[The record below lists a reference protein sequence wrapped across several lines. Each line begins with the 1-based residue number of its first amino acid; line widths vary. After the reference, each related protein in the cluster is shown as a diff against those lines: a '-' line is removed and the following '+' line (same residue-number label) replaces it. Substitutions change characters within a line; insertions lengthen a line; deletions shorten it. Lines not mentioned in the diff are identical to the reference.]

1 MVQIEW
7 IEKYLTEAEQMMYN
21 NQVKEGLE
29 LLDSLLYDEPG
40 YGSLHNH
47 IGWAYLYYTS
57 DTNRAELHLTMA
69 IRFEELFAPP
79 YLHLGVLYIRL
90 GRYKDAIT
98 FLERGLSKHQPNR
111 VALLQHIAQAYEL
124 LGEWGQAIKAYKAAM
139 LASVVEHEI
148 DSLTANIKRCR
159 KKRVMLFLSGNKER
173 SYKSV

>member
-7 IEKYLTEAEQMMYN
+7 MEKYLNEAEQMMYN

-47 IGWAYLYYTS
+47 IGWAHLYYTS
-57 DTNRAELHLTMA
+57 DTSRAELHFNMA

-90 GRYKDAIT
+90 GRYSDAIT
-98 FLERGLSKHQPNR
+98 ILKKGLTAHQPNK

-124 LGEWGQAIKAYKAAM
+124 RSEWSKAIKTYKAAM
-139 LASVVEHEI
+139 LSSVVDREM
-148 DSLTANIKRCR
+148 DSLIAK
-159 KKRVMLFLSGNKER
+159 
-173 SYKSV
+173 